1 MDLKDVA
8 NSAKSDSNHDLV
20 GVDCISPAAKLAKQL
35 RCFKANKTAGLALD
49 VGNAIIAA
57 MSSTSDVVYAGRD
70 SPSEFAN
77 VASASDTNK
86 TANRTRKRRG
96 KAILKCSS
104 KLASVTA
111 NTAYL
116 GEAGFNALSG
126 CSPTEFTDVVDKPD
140 TRSRRN
146 RGKTGVRKKPEQS
159 QSVVVCSK
167 GSKHHD
173 DSGSD
178 SSSKNTGTPS
188 QVEKKGVTRK
198 RTAREKTENSAG
210 KKVPRKVAKLSVVD
224 SDKKKTFRKQKQS
237 VSCNGRNKQRSHVN
251 IQQLQGQIERL
262 HPWEKGAALFPL
274 QELVPA
280 EMHQKQAASRSQSG
294 RKSMVMFDYI

>member
-35 RCFKANKTAGLALD
+35 RCFKANKTAGLVLD
-49 VGNAIIAA
+49 AGNAIIAA

-96 KAILKCSS
+96 KAILKRSS
-104 KLASVTA
+104 KLASVT
-111 NTAYL
+111 TDTVYL
-116 GEAGFNALSG
+116 GDAGFNALSSG
-126 CSPTEFTDVVDKPD
+126 CSPTEFTNVVDKPD

-146 RGKTGVRKKPEQS
+146 RGKTRVRKKHEQS
-159 QSVVVCSK
+159 QSVTVSSK

-188 QVEKKGVTRK
+188 QVKKKGATRK
-198 RTAREKTENSAG
+198 RTAREKTETSAG
-210 KKVPRKVAKLSVVD
+210 KKVPRKAAKLSVAD

-237 VSCNGRNKQRSHVN
+237 VSCNGKKQTKVTRKHSATP
-251 IQQLQGQIERL
+251 GTDRE
-262 HPWEKGAALFPL
+262 AAPMG
-274 QELVPA
+274 EGSCLVPSA
-280 EMHQKQAASRSQSG
+280 GAGASGDAPEASSESESEWEEVDG
-294 RKSMVMFDYI
+294 NV